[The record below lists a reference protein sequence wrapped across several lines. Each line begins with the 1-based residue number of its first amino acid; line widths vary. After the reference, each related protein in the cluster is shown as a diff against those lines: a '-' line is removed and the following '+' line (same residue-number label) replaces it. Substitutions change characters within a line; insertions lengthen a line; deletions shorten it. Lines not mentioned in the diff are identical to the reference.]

1 MIVTTNQS
9 LLYQLR
15 EMLRVSLKGG
25 INDVKAQYFSRCWIG
40 NVPQKSL
47 LRQENQAERGKGII
61 PKVVFLLISLWEVD
75 STPLIFD
82 PISFQYSL
90 LFSPASFYSSY
101 LLHVDI
107 FYVDMEEQF
116 LFLFWDTFFS
126 SVLEYLTSS
135 HKNLCEH

>member
-15 EMLRVSLKGG
+15 EMLRVSLQGG
-25 INDVKAQYFSRCWIG
+25 INDVKAQYFSSCQTG

-47 LRQENQAERGKGII
+47 LRQENQAERGKGMI
-61 PKVVFLLISLWEVD
+61 PKVVFLLISLWELD
-75 STPLIFD
+75 STPLIFE
-82 PISFQYSL
+82 PVSVQYPL
-90 LFSPASFYSSY
+90 LFSPPSFYSSY
-101 LLHVDI
+101 LLHIDI

-116 LFLFWDTFFS
+116 SFLFWDTFFS

>member
-25 INDVKAQYFSRCWIG
+25 INDVKAQYFSRCQIG

-75 STPLIFD
+75 STPLIFE
-82 PISFQYSL
+82 PVSFQYSL
-90 LFSPASFYSSY
+90 LFFPASFYSSY
-101 LLHVDI
+101 LLHIDI

-126 SVLEYLTSS
+126 SVLEYLTGS
-135 HKNLCEH
+135 HKNLC